1 MSRPELVAK
10 AAFRERF
17 TEIRDGIKAGRIKFY
32 NGPEVWTKKMLD
44 ITAFTYVLLQI
55 REQAKWN

>member
-17 TEIRDGIKAGRIKFY
+17 IEIKDDIKSGRIKFY
-32 NGPEVWTKKMLD
+32 NGPEVWTEEMLN
-44 ITAFTYVLLQI
+44 ITALNCVLLQI